1 VRVVETEVEVAVVD
15 EKLKELNAIDEL
27 FPTAG
32 S

>member
-15 EKLKELNAIDEL
+15 EKLKELNEIDEL
-27 FPTAG
+27 LPAAG

>member
-15 EKLKELNAIDEL
+15 EKLKELNEIDEL